1 MKLYKAKTNFKS
13 NFIIQLSA
21 MMIFSV
27 AIIIIQDFPWF
38 LILIVPIF
46 MAPLLWGLSQI
57 HKNVTYII
65 SGENLFVSAAFINRI
80 IDVKTIRKIEKSNN
94 FIATGTDRATAPSSK
109 ALEILYNKYE
119 TIKVSPENESDFIKD
134 LLEINPNIKVI
145 I

>member
-1 MKLYKAKTNFKS
+1 MVFNFDSSYLYGS
-13 NFIIQLSA
+13 IIR
-21 MMIFSV
+21 
-27 AIIIIQDFPWF
+27 
-38 LILIVPIF
+38 
-46 MAPLLWGLSQI
+46 GLSQI

-94 FIATGTDRATAPSSK
+94 FIATGTDRATAPSNK